1 MKNYLHKST
10 FKGIKGEL
18 TVKYGVSSPMKSG
31 SMPIPNIINLKQMSL
46 MLIKQA
52 DHMCFRQFQYI
63 RQEESKIGDD
73 VIKLTG
79 LN

>member
-18 TVKYGVSSPMKSG
+18 
-31 SMPIPNIINLKQMSL
+31 
-46 MLIKQA
+46 MLVKQA

-63 RQEESKIGDD
+63 GQEESKIGDD

-79 LN
+79 LNKEEVEAISKQIADKGVK